1 MKTLD
6 DLGVK
11 VKIGEGGR
19 IVIPAR
25 IRPAIGAEIG
35 DTMTLRV
42 HDKSLQITTPKEAL
56 RRLQAL
62 VREHVPEG
70 VSFVDELIRERREE
84 AADEYA
90 VRIGFIGGPCGYKL
104 REGKVKC

>member
-11 VKIGEGGR
+11 AKIGEGGR

-25 IRPAIGAEIG
+25 IRKAIGADIG
-35 DTMTLRV
+35 DTVTLSV

-70 VSFVDELIRERREE
+70 VSLVDELIKERREE
-84 AADEYA
+84 AANE
-90 VRIGFIGGPCGYKL
+90 
-104 REGKVKC
+104 